1 MMTISFMVSDGGN
14 VGTAPFNKQRRKN
27 MDTKKLKDYLAKI
40 AQFEMEKK
48 EIDRDIAQVYQDAEK
63 DGVPIISLKAA
74 VKLSKMKRRDREAL
88 EEVADIID

>member
-1 MMTISFMVSDGGN
+1 
-14 VGTAPFNKQRRKN
+14 

>member
-1 MMTISFMVSDGGN
+1 
-14 VGTAPFNKQRRKN
+14 
-27 MDTKKLKDYLAKI
+27 MDSKKLKDYLAKI